1 MNRKEIRMK
10 NDYEEMLKL
19 KVESSIVDFQTT
31 GSPPFLYILI
41 FRCAGMRLDESGKP
55 VEQREH
61 RCQIQL
67 GAHYPSQPPDVTWLS
82 PIFHPNIKLQAV
94 CHSGQWAPSWSLA
107 EFVSELADMV
117 RYAKYNLQSVLDTK
131 AAEWAKRNLQYFPL
145 DPRPVRDKAGKLTI
159 KVKPHAEGTKQR
171 RTEKT
176 GNKS

>member
-19 KVESSIVDFQTT
+19 KSESSIVDFQTSGT
-31 GSPPFLYILI
+31 PPSLYLLT
-41 FRCAGMRLDESGKP
+41 FRCNGMRLDDESNP
-55 VEQREH
+55 VEVNEH

-67 GAHYPSQPPDVTWLS
+67 GSQYPSQPPDVTWLS

-117 RYAKYNLQSVLDTK
+117 RYAKYNLHSVLDTK
-131 AAEWAKRNLQYFPL
+131 AAEWAKHNLQRFPL
-145 DPRPVRDKAGKLTI
+145 DHRPIRDKAGKLII
-159 KVKPHAEGTKQR
+159 KVKSNTDGIKR

>member
-19 KVESSIVDFQTT
+19 KSESSIIDFQAS
-31 GSPPFLYILI
+31 GSPPHSYLLT
-41 FRCAGMRLDESGKP
+41 FRCPGLRLDESSKP
-55 VEQREH
+55 VEVQEH
-61 RCQIQL
+61 HCQIRL

-107 EFVSELADMV
+107 EFVSELADMA

-131 AAEWAKRNLQYFPL
+131 AAEWAKRNLQRFPL
-145 DPRPVRDKAGKLTI
+145 DQRPIRDKAGKITI
-159 KVKPHAEGTKQR
+159 KVRSNVDGTRQR
-171 RTEKT
+171 RQQKADDQ
-176 GNKS
+176 S